1 MPQKIFNKEDFTKT
15 NEKEYQLEYTIGE
28 IGEGV
33 NLIVERLTEQGKYE
47 IVQAPL
53 RRSDNKIFIV
63 WDSPF
68 DGRVLFD
75 I

>member
-1 MPQKIFNKEDFTKT
+1 MAEKIFNKEDFTKT

-33 NLIVERLTEQGKYE
+33 NLIVEKLTEQGKYE
-47 IVQAPL
+47 VVQAPL
-53 RRSDNKIFIV
+53 RRSDNKIYIV

-68 DGRVLFD
+68 DGRLLFD
-75 I
+75 V

>member
-1 MPQKIFNKEDFTKT
+1 MAEKIFNKEDFTKT

-33 NLIVERLTEQGKYE
+33 NLIVEKLTEQGKYE
-47 IVQAPL
+47 VIQAPL
-53 RRSDNKIFIV
+53 RRSDNKIYIV

-75 I
+75 V

>member
-1 MPQKIFNKEDFTKT
+1 MAQKIFNKQDFTKT

-33 NLIVERLTEQGKYE
+33 NLIVEKLTEQGKYE
-47 IVQAPL
+47 VVQAPL
-53 RRSDNKIFIV
+53 RRSDNKIYIV

-75 I
+75 V

>member
-1 MPQKIFNKEDFTKT
+1 MAEKIFNKEDFTKT

-33 NLIVERLTEQGKYE
+33 NLIVEKLTEQGKYE
-47 IVQAPL
+47 VVQAPL
-53 RRSDNKIFIV
+53 RRSDNKIYIV

-68 DGRVLFD
+68 NGRVLFD

>member
-1 MPQKIFNKEDFTKT
+1 MAQKIFNKEDFTKT

>member
-1 MPQKIFNKEDFTKT
+1 MAEKIFNKKDFTKT

-33 NLIVERLTEQGKYE
+33 NLIVEKLTEQGKYE
-47 IVQAPL
+47 VVQAPL
-53 RRSDNKIFIV
+53 RRSDNKIYIV

-75 I
+75 V

>member
-1 MPQKIFNKEDFTKT
+1 MAQKIFNKEDFTKT

-53 RRSDNKIFIV
+53 RRSDNKIFII

-68 DGRVLFD
+68 DGRILFD

>member
-1 MPQKIFNKEDFTKT
+1 MAEKIFNKEDFTKT

-33 NLIVERLTEQGKYE
+33 NLIVEKLTEHGKYE
-47 IVQAPL
+47 VVQAPL
-53 RRSDNKIFIV
+53 RRSDNKIYIV

-68 DGRVLFD
+68 DGRLLFD
-75 I
+75 V

>member
-1 MPQKIFNKEDFTKT
+1 MAEKTFNKEDFTKT

-33 NLIVERLTEQGKYE
+33 NLIVEKLTEQGKYE
-47 IVQAPL
+47 VVQAPL
-53 RRSDNKIFIV
+53 RRSDNKIYIV

-68 DGRVLFD
+68 DGRLLFD
-75 I
+75 V

>member
-1 MPQKIFNKEDFTKT
+1 MAEKIFNKEDFTKT
-15 NEKEYQLEYTIGE
+15 NEKEYHLEYTIGE

-33 NLIVERLTEQGKYE
+33 NLIVEKLTEQGKYE
-47 IVQAPL
+47 VVQAPL
-53 RRSDNKIFIV
+53 RRSDNKIYIV

-75 I
+75 V